1 MVNISNI
8 AQLRNCMS
16 TVEFRAVEPNCG
28 IIRTEAHM
36 LDFRREFNAFLLK
49 LHRSGAR
56 VIHLHLATPPS
67 ASVEI
72 GRLLLPKVF
81 EEVHVWEWRAPNC
94 LRALRLR

>member
-1 MVNISNI
+1 M
-8 AQLRNCMS
+8 
-16 TVEFRAVEPNCG
+16 EFRAVEPNRG

-36 LDFRREFNAFLLK
+36 LDFRREFNAFLLN

-56 VIHLHLATPPS
+56 VIHLHPATPLS

-81 EEVHVWEWRAPNC
+81 EEVHVWEWRAPDW
-94 LRALRLR
+94 RPALRLR